1 MQLLPVC
8 ALAVYEHFG
17 TVVWCATWVV
27 SSFFFFCSVSTLPTA
42 TSRFDVPADGVQLS
56 AARSLVRRLDGI
68 LSVSFAFVLSE
79 HVGSGERKSAQWASS
94 PTFLHSYIPIA
105 AVLEWR

>member
-17 TVVWCATWVV
+17 TVVLVCDLGRQL
-27 SSFFFFCSVSTLPTA
+27 FFFCSVSSLPTA

-56 AARSLVRRLDGI
+56 AARSPVRRLDGI
-68 LSVSFAFVLSE
+68 FSVSFAFVLPE

-94 PTFLHSYIPIA
+94 PTFLHAYIPIA